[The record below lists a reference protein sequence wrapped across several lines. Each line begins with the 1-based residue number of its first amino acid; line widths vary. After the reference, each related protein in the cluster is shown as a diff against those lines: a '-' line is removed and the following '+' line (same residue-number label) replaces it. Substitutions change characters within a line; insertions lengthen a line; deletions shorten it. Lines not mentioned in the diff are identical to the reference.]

1 MRTIIL
7 HAMAYGLTYILLA
20 ALFVGCMGLLNKLLH
35 KPFLDRWK
43 DRLFWFTLSIAEGLL
58 VDLIPRNLLFVV
70 GVPAGFLLL
79 AVVVW
84 VFAKYPSREQR
95 HDARGD
101 ESLSLNVHPLDEA
114 SSKQTPTTPSEGR

>member
-7 HAMAYGLTYILLA
+7 HAMAYGLTYILIA

-35 KPFLDRWK
+35 KPFLGRWK
-43 DRLFWFTLSIAEGLL
+43 DRLFWFTFSLMSGWL
-58 VDLIPRNLLFVV
+58 VDLVPRHLLMIACI
-70 GVPAGFLLL
+70 PAGAVLL

-84 VFAKYPSREQR
+84 VFAKYPSCEQR

-101 ESLSLNVHPLDEA
+101 KSLSLNVRPLDEA
-114 SSKQTPTTPSEGR
+114 SCKQTPTTPSEGR